1 MEEGNRFRNPGL
13 QSCLRISMTKDPLPR
28 TITRPFRFAWNILRN
43 PKEGYYNLIR
53 FFYRLMPHSLRY
65 RMDRIAR
72 WAVHQIKGGTPSPVS
87 GSTKDISWQE
97 FLRNV
102 LSKREQFKGI
112 FIQEVIIDW
121 GGSLYQR
128 PQHIATALGHLGY
141 LVIYRTRNNQAD
153 NIRGFREVA
162 ENVWLTDCKQVDHIS
177 GAVRSVYSTSF
188 HIDPRSLERNVHP
201 DRLLVY
207 EYIDHI
213 DAMISG
219 SDRNVRR
226 IRALKDFAF
235 GGGADLVIASSRKLE
250 AEAVQAV
257 GRDKVLYI
265 PNGVDVDHYRS
276 ANEET
281 SPLCKELA
289 EFQEKYP
296 QLVGYF
302 GAIAPWLWYDV
313 LGDLARKR
321 PDLGFVYIGPD
332 FHYSVRKLPDTE
344 NTLTL
349 GAVDYKILPAYAQH
363 FDVCFIPFAPGE
375 IAHTT
380 SPLKLFEYF
389 ALEKPVVTTSFM
401 DECVAFP
408 EVFHGDSVQSL
419 SQAIDQAMAVKE
431 NPSYRSRLAMLAN
444 ENSWKERAKRFE
456 FIIQNQKGIQ
466 SDLSLFPTSASTS

>member
-1 MEEGNRFRNPGL
+1 M
-13 QSCLRISMTKDPLPR
+13 IKDFLSR
-28 TITRPFRFAWNILRN
+28 MIARPFRFAWNILLN
-43 PKEGYYNLIR
+43 PKEGFYNLAR
-53 FFYRLMPHSLRY
+53 FFYRLLPHSLQY
-65 RMDRIAR
+65 RMDKTAR
-72 WAVHQIKGGTPSPVS
+72 RAVYQIKGGTPSPVTA
-87 GSTKDISWQE
+87 STKDITWQE

-102 LSKREQFKGI
+102 LSKRDQFKGV
-112 FIQEVIIDW
+112 FIQEIIIDW

-128 PQHIATALGHLGY
+128 PQHIATALGNLGY
-141 LVIYRTRNNQAD
+141 LVIYRTRNNLVD
-153 NIRGFREVA
+153 EVKGFREVA
-162 ENVWLTDCKQVDHIS
+162 ENVWLTDCKQVDHIP

-188 HIDPRSLERNVHP
+188 HIDPRSLGRNVHS

-219 SDRNVRR
+219 TDRSIRR
-226 IRALKDFAF
+226 ILALRDFAF

-265 PNGVDVDHYRS
+265 PNGVDVDHYRITKDETI
-276 ANEET
+276 AVCNELVEFHENY
-281 SPLCKELA
+281 PL
-289 EFQEKYP
+289 
-296 QLVGYF
+296 LVGYF

-321 PDLGFVYIGPD
+321 PDLGFVYIGPG
-332 FHYSVRKLPDTE
+332 FHNSLRKLPDTE

-419 SQAIDQAMAVKE
+419 SQAIDRAMVVKE
-431 NPSYRSRLAMLAN
+431 NPSYRLRLAKLADQ
-444 ENSWKERAKRFE
+444 NSWKERAKHFE
-456 FIIQNQKGIQ
+456 FIIQNQKGFQ
-466 SDLSLFPTSASTS
+466 SDLSLFPTSASNS